1 MHIFDAP
8 GLDWVAR
15 PGDRGVEYLGPDM
28 FPKELRAGKGYV
40 HQHPDIA
47 GRPVMVA
54 IARRHSILVLPMIF
68 GDFPMKPR

>member
-1 MHIFDAP
+1 MMRLMSFVFVFLFI
-8 GLDWVAR
+8 VATNPR
-15 PGDRGVEYLGPDM
+15 FRGVEYLGPDM

-54 IARRHSILVLPMIF
+54 IARRHSILVTIF
-68 GDFPMKPR
+68 WFSHW

>member
-1 MHIFDAP
+1 MSFVFVFLFI
-8 GLDWVAR
+8 VATNPR
-15 PGDRGVEYLGPDM
+15 FRGVEYLGPDM

-54 IARRHSILVLPMIF
+54 IARRHSILVTIF
-68 GDFPMKPR
+68 WFSHW